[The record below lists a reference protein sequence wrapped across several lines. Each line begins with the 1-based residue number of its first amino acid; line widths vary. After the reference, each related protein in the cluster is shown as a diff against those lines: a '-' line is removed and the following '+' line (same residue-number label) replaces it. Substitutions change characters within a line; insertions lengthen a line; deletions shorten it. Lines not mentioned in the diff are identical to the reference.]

1 VASLAANFQKSFAS
15 FLQKRRPFFGHSIA
29 AQPSPPQEVLL
40 CRRGTN
46 MAQARL
52 VNDEFEIGFSPA
64 FENRWHTAELA
75 GRVVMILVVVA
86 ALLGFAGE
94 GPFSHRTIA
103 APGHDFA
110 VDFEPVARHS
120 TATQVT
126 FHLHPPPGAATV
138 HLFLDSHFVEPMGLL
153 RTDPRAMA
161 SQTSGSGLLLTY
173 AVPPGA
179 AGDQLVRLVAQP
191 NQVGPIALSAS
202 VDGGPR
208 LAWTQVILP

>member
-1 VASLAANFQKSFAS
+1 
-15 FLQKRRPFFGHSIA
+15 
-29 AQPSPPQEVLL
+29 
-40 CRRGTN
+40 
-46 MAQARL
+46 MAQAGL

-64 FENRWHTAELA
+64 FENRWHQAELA
-75 GRVVMILVVVA
+75 GRVAMILVVVA

-94 GPFSHRTIA
+94 GPFSHRTIE
-103 APGHDFA
+103 APGDDFA

-126 FHLHPPPGAATV
+126 FHLHPLPGAVTV
-138 HLFLDSHFVEPMGLL
+138 QLFLDSHFVEPMGML

-191 NQVGPIALSAS
+191 NQVGPIPLSAS
-202 VDGGPR
+202 VNGGPR
-208 LAWTQVILP
+208 LRWRQVILP

>member
-1 VASLAANFQKSFAS
+1 M
-15 FLQKRRPFFGHSIA
+15 
-29 AQPSPPQEVLL
+29 L
-40 CRRGTN
+40 CSADEGTN

-52 VNDEFEIGFSPA
+52 VNDEFEIGFSPT
-64 FENRWHTAELA
+64 FENRWHKAELA
-75 GRVVMILVVVA
+75 GRVVMILVVAA

-94 GPFSHRTIA
+94 GPFSHRTIE
-103 APGHDFA
+103 APGHAFA

-138 HLFLDSHFVEPMGLL
+138 HLFLDSHFVEPMGIL
-153 RTDPRAMA
+153 RSDPRAMG

-173 AVPPGA
+173 AVPPGSN
-179 AGDQLVRLVAQP
+179 GDQLVRLVAQP
-191 NQVGPIALSAS
+191 NQVGPIRLSAS

-208 LAWTQVILP
+208 LDWTQVILP